1 VHEDVVPY
9 ALDALDDLERKRFE
23 RHLDGCDTC
32 RHELVWLHETAS
44 QLAFAVPP
52 AAAPAPP
59 LRAPRRAWLPALAAV
74 AAAAAAVLLVSSSGQ
89 DSRSVAL
96 AGAAGRLLVDRDRT
110 ARLDVHLPALG
121 RGRHYEAWVLHDG
134 RMLPAA
140 HFTRGGMLML
150 RLHVRSGDRVAVT
163 TEPDHT
169 VVVRSERA

>member
-9 ALDALDDLERKRFE
+9 ALDTLDDLERKRFE
-23 RHLDGCDTC
+23 RHLDGCDAC
-32 RHELVWLHETAS
+32 RDELVWLHETAS

-52 AAAPAPP
+52 AAAPP
-59 LRAPRRAWLPALAAV
+59 LRAPRRSWLPALAAV
-74 AAAAAAVLLVSSSGQ
+74 AAAAAAVLLVSSSGH
-89 DSRSVAL
+89 DTRSVAL

-110 ARLDVHLPALG
+110 ARLDVDLPALG
-121 RGRHYEAWVLHDG
+121 RGRHYEAWVLHNG

-150 RLHVRSGDRVAVT
+150 RLRVRSGDRVAVT